1 MQVRVE
7 YKDTPPQV
15 FIAELNSFIR
25 SRQPPSGFRTEI
37 SWERVISPEERDLE
51 EQHQSRQQ

>member
-15 FIAELNSFIR
+15 FISE
-25 SRQPPSGFRTEI
+25 PSAMHQVGNLLGE
-37 SWERVISPEERDLE
+37 SHSPKERDLE